1 VPEPAVNQKRQEIV
15 DLLQKWGK
23 PMSPQEIAAALG
35 RDVVNVKM
43 LLFKLVKTGEVLKC
57 DYGKY
62 SVSGGEMVGMPITSI
77 TPITLASTDEP
88 VDPTAARSTLI
99 TTNVLG
105 SPNKKK
111 YIYILMY

>member
-1 VPEPAVNQKRQEIV
+1 MPEPALNQKRQEIV

-43 LLFKLVKTGEVLKC
+43 MLFKLVKSGEVLKY

-62 SVSGGEMVGMPITSI
+62 SVSGGKWWVC
-77 TPITLASTDEP
+77 
-88 VDPTAARSTLI
+88 R
-99 TTNVLG
+99 
-105 SPNKKK
+105 
-111 YIYILMY
+111 